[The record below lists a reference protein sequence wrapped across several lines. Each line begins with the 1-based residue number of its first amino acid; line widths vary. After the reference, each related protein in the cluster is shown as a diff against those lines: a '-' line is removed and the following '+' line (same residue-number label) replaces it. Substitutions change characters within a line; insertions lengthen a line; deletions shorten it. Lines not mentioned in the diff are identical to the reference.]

1 MERFYLARTLEP
13 RGPIWNFDS
22 ACVSSAIS
30 LRLGFLICKVGDD
43 TRYFKGSSGL
53 VFLIHLGY
61 VDR

>member
-13 RGPIWNFDS
+13 RGPVWNFDS

-43 TRYFKGSSGL
+43 T
-53 VFLIHLGY
+53 
-61 VDR
+61 